1 MASFD
6 QKGALGDKFGQHPT
20 EHIPAELK
28 WEEMGPKI
36 QAVLQEKR
44 RRRPMWWWFP
54 SALVVLVILVYF
66 ARSPRV
72 EITGSFPLP
81 LVAEL
86 PSYVADQ
93 DAANFLLVGN
103 EGQGQSQPDE
113 EPLGNKPLGSSAA
126 VSSGLSPAAQ
136 RFPSAEAE
144 EPSLPLGHSRQRLA
158 LAPKA
163 LLSSPALLP
172 HTVPSRS
179 TSPSSEQY
187 HAEAPS
193 AASGSSS
200 LAGSEQRSSRRATV
214 LASPFLASLLP
225 SALPLSSGAER
236 IKALP
241 ELPKTASIGWLVELE
256 GGGNLQLRS
265 APVVGAIPALE
276 RSWLSGFTAGIRLG
290 RKIQHTPYTIW
301 TGVSVGSIVQKEQLF
316 DVIPVRLYQP
326 GTIDTIF
333 RNTLTDEET
342 IVYTDT
348 VGGTRALRIQQHNSF
363 RSWAIP
369 LMIGRTWGQGRWQL
383 AVQTG
388 ADLHLAAWGKGK
400 YLSAN
405 YELLDTPEA
414 RSVGLAF
421 RLETQILLPAGRLGR
436 PFVRGAYRHF
446 LYQTAGLTPDDTF
459 RPQSGALT
467 LGWQLRF

>member
-54 SALVVLVILVYF
+54 FALVVLVILVYF

-72 EITGSFPLP
+72 EIRGSFPLP

-86 PSYVADQ
+86 PSYVTDQ
-93 DAANFLLVGN
+93 DAANLLLVGN
-103 EGQGQSQPDE
+103 EGQGQSQPGE

-172 HTVPSRS
+172 HTVPNPI
-179 TSPSSEQY
+179 TSAPSEQY
-187 HAEAPS
+187 DAEAPS

-200 LAGSEQRSSRRATV
+200 LAGGKPLPNDRATV

-225 SALPLSSGAER
+225 SALPIASGTER
-236 IKALP
+236 ISAQP
-241 ELPKTASIGWLVELE
+241 ELPGTASTGWLVELE

-265 APVVGAIPALE
+265 AAVSAIPALE
-276 RSWLSGFTAGIRLG
+276 RSWLSGFAAGIRLG

-301 TGVSVGSIVQKEQLF
+301 TGISVGSIVQKEQLF
-316 DVIPVRLYQP
+316 DAIPVRLYQP

-333 RNTLTDEET
+333 RNTLTNQET

-388 ADLHLAAWGKGK
+388 ADLHLASWGRGK
-400 YLSAN
+400 YLSPD
-405 YELLDTPEA
+405 YELLATPEA
-414 RSVGLAF
+414 RHVGLAF
-421 RLETQILLPAGRLGR
+421 RLETQILLPGARWGR

-446 LYQTAGLTPDDTF
+446 LYQTAGLTPGDTF